1 MPEMRSLMK
10 QAAQLGDNTTVTA
23 IAREME
29 ETFGEYQN
37 GLSSIERK
45 RRMELTSRVG
55 KSRAH
60 ASSGISKGV
69 RKGLGLGLNPP
80 LSLLFYKT
88 LLPAQ
93 RRLLFSHTFCLLI
106 CRLNVLMQIP
116 RNEFACKFQGTL

>member
-69 RKGLGLGLNPP
+69 RKGGGVGVKPP
-80 LSLLFYKT
+80 LELDILQNFITCAKEIIVFAYFLLVNLST
-88 LLPAQ
+88 
-93 RRLLFSHTFCLLI
+93 
-106 CRLNVLMQIP
+106 
-116 RNEFACKFQGTL
+116 